1 MDTTLSTGDAGN
13 EKERTDER
21 EGGDEWEWRHE
32 LKKARKALAE
42 ARRRE
47 EELEGVL
54 REGER
59 AMGELEE
66 WIARKVGAMSLLAA
80 DLLEEWLKEAVLSR
94 VDGARKRACMADGA
108 PSHPMMMMENLA
120 ALSAHAE
127 AIRSMVQGV
136 RRLAFEVRTAHA
148 DRMQEEKEGRGEKP
162 WEKENEEGGE
172 VREEGVGDV
181 RGVDVRGADV
191 RGADVRGADV
201 RGADVRGA
209 DVRGADVRGADPL
222 ISAAHSAGSSGGAGV
237 DSEGAVTTNV
247 KERHAHRGGGGVRA
261 GRAGGTQVKT
271 AQQWPPVGGRASEAE
286 VRARLRRRIDSLL
299 RIRPERLQLA
309 TLRINWVVSQLL
321 TQDPAE
327 KELSLDRLSLA
338 YYLHLTPHC
347 YPDFLP
353 SLTTLAFRIV
363 DPLSPFAVK
372 QLLSLPSL
380 TALHFHETSIQSDT
394 VPFFQCMSRL
404 QRLVIACVEPFDL
417 LPNVPAANLPPPSN
431 PPTELRPFKPF
442 ESLRELHV
450 SRVTDSILQQ
460 VGVLTSLE
468 VFSCTCSKGVSSRG
482 WMHLKGLHLEVH
494 AVDPSSTA
502 VRSVSNLRQLKTLR
516 ITGTLLDDSD
526 VVCLRRLSLLTDLS
540 LAACTFAADR
550 AVRSVI
556 QGMAHLQSLHLSG
569 TAISQGA
576 VHLQA
581 LERLER
587 LKLQQC
593 SGMSRLFV
601 QHLSCVP
608 ALRELDLGCNNMQ
621 HAWLLPVLEGKKVT
635 RLRVGGCGFV
645 ERTLCEFSRAWIEI
659 DSEWDDD

>member
-191 RGADVRGADV
+191 RGADMRGADV

-209 DVRGADVRGADPL
+209 DVRGADVRGADPI

-286 VRARLRRRIDSLL
+286 SDAV
-299 RIRPERLQLA
+299 
-309 TLRINWVVSQLL
+309 
-321 TQDPAE
+321 
-327 KELSLDRLSLA
+327 
-338 YYLHLTPHC
+338 
-347 YPDFLP
+347 
-353 SLTTLAFRIV
+353 
-363 DPLSPFAVK
+363 PL
-372 QLLSLPSL
+372 
-380 TALHFHETSIQSDT
+380 
-394 VPFFQCMSRL
+394 FQCMSRL

-417 LPNVPAANLPPPSN
+417 LPNVPAANPPPPSN
-431 PPTELRPFKPF
+431 PRTELRPFKPF

-556 QGMAHLQSLHLSG
+556 QGMAHLQSLDLSG

-601 QHLSCVP
+601 QHLSVVP

-645 ERTLCEFSRAWIEI
+645 ERTLREFSRAWIEI